1 MEFEKLKAIL
11 VDQLGVADEDVTPES
26 SFENDLGADSL
37 DLVEILM
44 AIEEEFGFEV
54 SEEDIDGIDTVGKAV
69 EYIKTHAE

>member
-11 VDQLGVADEDVTPES
+11 VDQLGVSGDDVTPDS

-54 SEEDIDGIDTVGKAV
+54 SEEDVDGIDTVGKAV
-69 EYIKTHAE
+69 EYIKAHAE

>member
-11 VDQLGVADEDVTPES
+11 ADQLGVDEEDVTLEA

-54 SEEDIDGIDTVGKAV
+54 SEEDVDGIDTVGKAV
-69 EYIKTHAE
+69 EYIKSHN

>member
-1 MEFEKLKAIL
+1 MEFEKLKTIL
-11 VDQLGVADEDVTPES
+11 VEQLGVEDENVTLEA

-54 SEEDIDGIDTVGKAV
+54 SEEDVDGIDTVGKAV
-69 EYIKTHAE
+69 EYIKTHN